1 MWLCGWLLSLSLTS
15 LNADQRAE
23 DETQQS
29 AVCFKVTWCCFKS
42 FLSHSVPVLSFSRG
56 LRPST
61 ALLQWEGG
69 LLWPAETGGAPLP
82 PEENTQR
89 LVQFSRALDRKQTA
103 EHSKETQ
110 SDVFVWLVH
119 IVGGLKLSVRP
130 DWDDL
135 NTLWVLF
142 RLLVVWNQMVHPLL
156 LNLLLNKMIKPLW
169 GELKRQFQLHR
180 VSVTLMKRRM
190 MKPAESSLSSTR
202 GKNYCCQKHTY
213 KPVCIQNQNH
223 LTCW

>member
-89 LVQFSRALDRKQTA
+89 LVQFSRALD
-103 EHSKETQ
+103 SKETQ